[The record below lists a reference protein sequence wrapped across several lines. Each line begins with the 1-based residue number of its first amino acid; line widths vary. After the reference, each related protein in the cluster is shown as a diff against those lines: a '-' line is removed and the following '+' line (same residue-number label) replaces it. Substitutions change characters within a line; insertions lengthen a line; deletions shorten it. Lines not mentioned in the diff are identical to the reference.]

1 MERLT
6 IYYKNGT
13 FEEISEVTN
22 YIISGN
28 FLLVETKI
36 VPQSEE
42 PIINKI
48 NTVYSLNEIKHF
60 SATIKTTKYN
70 LND

>member
-1 MERLT
+1 VERLT
-6 IYYKNGT
+6 IYYKSGS
-13 FEEISEVTN
+13 FEEVNEVSN

-48 NTVYSLNEIKHF
+48 NTVYSLNEIKSF
-60 SATIKTTKYN
+60 SATIKTNKYN

>member
-1 MERLT
+1 VERLT
-6 IYYKNGT
+6 ICYKNGS
-13 FEEISEVTN
+13 FEEINEVST

-36 VPQSEE
+36 VPQSED
-42 PIINKI
+42 PIINKV
-48 NTVYSLNEIKHF
+48 NTVYSLNEIKSF
-60 SATIKTTKYN
+60 SVTIKTTKYN

>member
-13 FEEISEVTN
+13 FEEINEVFN
-22 YIISGN
+22 YIITGN

-36 VPQSEE
+36 VPQMED
-42 PIINKI
+42 PIINKV
-48 NTVYSLNEIKHF
+48 NTIYSLNEIKSF
-60 SATIKTTKYN
+60 SVTIKTTKHN

>member
-6 IYYKNGT
+6 IHYKNGT
-13 FEEISEVTN
+13 YEEISGLTT

-28 FLLVETKI
+28 FLLVETKA
-36 VPQSEE
+36 VPQTEE
-42 PIINKI
+42 PIVNKI
-48 NTVYSLNEIKHF
+48 NTVYSLNEIKSF

>member
-6 IYYKNGT
+6 IYNKNGT
-13 FEEISEVTN
+13 FEEIPDVTN

-28 FLLVETKI
+28 YLLVETKQ
-36 VPQSEE
+36 VPQTEE
-42 PIINKI
+42 PIVNKI
-48 NTVYSLNEIKHF
+48 NTVYSLNEIKSF
-60 SATIKTTKYN
+60 SATIKTTKYE

>member
-6 IYYKNGT
+6 IHYKNGT
-13 FEEISEVTN
+13 YDEISGVSN

-28 FLLVETKI
+28 FLLVETKH
-36 VPQSEE
+36 VPQTEQ
-42 PIINKI
+42 PLINKI
-48 NTVYSLNEIKHF
+48 NTIYALNDIKSF
-60 SATIKTTKYN
+60 SATIKTIKYN